1 MKKIIAVIYLLCLLD
16 GCSSNDIM
24 RNGKYVGHYKVGK
37 PYKINKATYVPKE
50 VDHYHQVGMASW
62 YGDGFHGNKTANGE
76 RFNKHSL
83 TAAHPTLPM
92 PSIVRVT
99 NLRNNK
105 SVVVRVNDRGPF
117 GPFFGRAKNRIIDLS
132 EKAAEILGIKR
143 MGVEK
148 VSVQL
153 LPKATA
159 ELHRSLK
166 ISNLKY

>member
-1 MKKIIAVIYLLCLLD
+1 MKKIIALIFLLSLLAS
-16 GCSSNDIM
+16 CTSNDMM

-37 PYKINKATYVPKE
+37 PYQINRATYFPKE
-50 VDHYHQVGMASW
+50 VGHYHQVGMASW

-76 RFNKHSL
+76 KFNKHSL
-83 TAAHPTLPM
+83 TAAHQTLPM
-92 PSIVRVT
+92 PSVVRVT

-117 GPFFGRAKNRIIDLS
+117 VGRAKNRIIDLS

-159 ELHRSLK
+159 ELHKALK
-166 ISNLKY
+166 ISS